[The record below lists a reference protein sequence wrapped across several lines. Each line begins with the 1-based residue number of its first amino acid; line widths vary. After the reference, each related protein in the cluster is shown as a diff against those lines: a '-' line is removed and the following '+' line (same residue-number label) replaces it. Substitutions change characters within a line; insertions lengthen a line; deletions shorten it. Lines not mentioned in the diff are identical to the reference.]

1 MKSIISFFLRFTCK
15 EYTPL
20 QRAVAMIPGILIF
33 LVLSP
38 LCIILFSR
46 YLSSFISLH
55 LPRLLELVIMTGALL
70 ISVTLMTWGLVELWH
85 KGKGSPAPIAPTT
98 SLVTT
103 GPYSWC
109 RNPIELG
116 TNIYFLALG
125 IYFDGFLTG
134 LFSLLFGLILGIA
147 YIKVIEEKEMQLR
160 FGQAYEEYLHSV
172 PFMAVP
178 FIKRRVVQK

>member
-70 ISVTLMTWGLVELWH
+70 ISVTLMTCGLVELWH

>member
-1 MKSIISFFLRFTCK
+1 MTPIIRFFLRFTCK

-20 QRAVAMIPGILIF
+20 QRAVSMIPGILIF

-38 LCIILFSR
+38 LCIFLLSR
-46 YLSSFISLH
+46 YLSSFFPLH
-55 LPRLLELVIMTGALL
+55 LPWFLELVIIIGALL
-70 ISVTLMTWGLVELWH
+70 VSVSMMTWGLIELWR

-125 IYFDGFLTG
+125 TYFDGVLTG
-134 LFSLLFGLILGIA
+134 LFSLVFGLILGTA
-147 YIKVIEEKEMQLR
+147 YIKIIEEKEMRLR
-160 FGQAYEEYLHSV
+160 FGRAYEEYLHSV
-172 PFMAVP
+172 PFMALP
-178 FIKRRVVQK
+178 FLKRRVVKK